1 METFVVYLNERE
13 QGWQHI
19 LPMLDQN
26 PPARWVLVACPPRM
40 NRHIGRW
47 LSQSSRQR
55 WRQNWCQQ
63 TLGEIEARLRERGD
77 AVTTRVA
84 DGPLVRLT
92 HQLRREF
99 GNLRVIDARRVHLAQ
114 ELPPV
119 AQEQAAVMQTQ
130 GWAVP
135 VGAVALGTMVALASE

>member
-26 PPARWVLVACPPRM
+26 PPARWVLVGCPPRM

-55 WRQNWCQQ
+55 WRQQWSEQ
-63 TLGEIEARLRERGD
+63 TLGEIATRLRERGD
-77 AVTTRVA
+77 RVTTRVA

-92 HQLRREF
+92 HQLRKEF
-99 GNLRVIDARRVHLAQ
+99 GNLRIIDARRVHLAQ
-114 ELPPV
+114 DMPPV
-119 AQEQAAVMQTQ
+119 AQEQAVVAQPQ
-130 GWAVP
+130 AWAVP
-135 VGAVALGTMVALASE
+135 IGAVALGTVVALASE